1 MPLPP
6 QRSSRA
12 TKNALTVAE
21 RNDPT
26 LPAILEF
33 QSPSTAVL
41 NMPVPRSAQ
50 HTVWIIFSMVAA
62 FIAASALIK
71 VDSVVTA
78 HGEVVSKKSTL
89 VVQPLETSIVREI
102 DVHVGEKVHK
112 GQVLARLDPTFA
124 AADLSAQRAQVAN
137 LQAQV
142 ARMQAEVNN
151 KPFTYSGLDPDLSLQ
166 AAIYAQRQSEYH
178 YKLQDFKEKADSL
191 IATVA
196 RARADAKG
204 YKDRLAVATDVETM
218 RRQLEKMHVGSRLNT
233 LAAMDNRAEMERNLA
248 SSKEQ
253 AAASARDLAALIAQ
267 RDAYVQSWHAKTAEK
282 LAEATSKLSDA
293 REALTKAELRKQL
306 VVLRADRDATV
317 LTVAPVSVGS
327 VLQSGQQLITLIP
340 SDAPLEVEANIP
352 GRENGYVHVGDHVG
366 IKFDTFPFTQY
377 GMAHGTVRIISAD
390 SFTGQQEQRNP
401 TGSVPLPD
409 NNEPFYR
416 ARITINK
423 VDLHGVPK
431 QFHLMPGM
439 PVTAD
444 VKVGKRSVLTYL
456 LDRVLPV
463 GMDAMREP

>member
-1 MPLPP
+1 
-6 QRSSRA
+6 
-12 TKNALTVAE
+12 
-21 RNDPT
+21 
-26 LPAILEF
+26 
-33 QSPSTAVL
+33 
-41 NMPVPRSAQ
+41 
-50 HTVWIIFSMVAA
+50 MVAA
-62 FIAASALIK
+62 FIAAAALIK

-78 HGEVVSKKSTL
+78 QGEVMSKKSTL

-124 AADLSAQRAQVAN
+124 AADLSAQRAQVSN

-142 ARMQAEVNN
+142 ARMQAEVDN

-178 YKLQDFKEKADSL
+178 YKLQNFKEKADSL
-191 IATVA
+191 VATIA
-196 RARADAKG
+196 RARADATG
-204 YKDRLAVATDVETM
+204 YQDRLAVATDVENM
-218 RRQLEKMHVGSRLNT
+218 RKQLEKMHVGSRLNT
-233 LAAMDNRAEMERNLA
+233 LSAMDNRAEMARNLA
-248 SSKEQ
+248 STKEQ

-267 RDAYVQSWHAKTAEK
+267 RDAYVQSWHANIAEK
-282 LAEATSKLSDA
+282 LAEATSKLADA

-340 SDAPLEVEANIP
+340 SDAPLEVEANIA
-352 GRENGYVHVGDHVG
+352 GRDNGYVHVGDPVA
-366 IKFDTFPFTQY
+366 IKFATFPFTQY

-390 SFTGQQEQRNP
+390 SFTGMQEQRNP
-401 TGSVPLPD
+401 SGAVPLPD

-423 VDLHGVPK
+423 IALHGVPK
-431 QFHLMPGM
+431 GFHLMPGM

-444 VKVGKRSVLTYL
+444 VKVGKRSVLSYL
-456 LDRVLPV
+456 LEEVLPV